1 MARSSNLAVVPL
13 PCALSHRHLGGEE
26 LKIVVLI
33 EPGAFEV
40 FERQVESAAQ
50 RDRVDR
56 QLHMRVRFLFG
67 PWLVIQDVQIPVA
80 DLKEVQYGRL

>member
-1 MARSSNLAVVPL
+1 M
-13 PCALSHRHLGGEE
+13 PCRIDTLEREE

-33 EPGAFEV
+33 EPVAFEV

-50 RDRVDR
+50 RERVDR

-67 PWLVIQDVQIPVA
+67 PRLVIQDVQIPVA